1 MQRISIRRLG
11 FAAGATA
18 ALLYLGCV
26 LVMLVAPKAAVVR
39 FFNSVLH
46 GWDVEPIMRWDMPW
60 WEAALGTVE
69 MALLGWLVGALLAA
83 FYNLGRG
90 AAGRPGTAPRQEG

>member
-26 LVMLVAPKAAVVR
+26 LVMLAAPRDAVVR

-60 WEAALGTVE
+60 WEAAIGTVE
-69 MALLGWLVGALLAA
+69 IALLGWLTGALLAA
-83 FYNLGRG
+83 FYNLATR
-90 AAGRPGTAPRQEG
+90 APARPVAGPRQEG